1 MVKYRGNSKIK
12 HEHSI
17 IPGLREF
24 LEDELEPMYET
35 RAIIPGRI
43 TKKKGT
49 NPKFRVRFQ
58 YPTTSGAKILAYS
71 SGSVQEVFVVTSNPQ
86 GLKQK
91 LDESGKRSSPPKS
104 KRREKTPRSSKR
116 ELERAT
122 RRFTEE
128 IGAPKTAFKPSKF
141 QREALD
147 CILKGDV
154 MVIAPTGSGKTW
166 IAEQA
171 MARLLAEGKQCWYTT
186 PLKALSNQKYDNF
199 RRLFGEENVGI
210 LTGEREENS
219 QAPLIVATTE
229 VFRNA
234 LYTAS
239 REPQLAVL
247 DEAHYLGDEDRGTT
261 WEEIIIL
268 ASPETHLLLLSATI
282 SNAGEIAEWME
293 SVRGNKPY
301 LVTENERPVPLRHG
315 FIAGKYILPLESE
328 FIDQQKP
335 KKGGGRFQPERMIEV
350 LEERNL
356 LPAIVFLPTRKDCDR
371 AAREFQ
377 GAPEAD
383 TSARIG
389 VLNEMGKDNPHLW
402 KNPLI
407 KPLIDSGVASH
418 HAGHLTEWKIAVE
431 RLLAQGKLRAV
442 FATTTLAA
450 GLDVPAR
457 SVVLPTLLT
466 RDAMGARPLGS
477 LEFHQMTG
485 RAGRRGKDNVGFVIL
500 DTSHP
505 KDLLTALNLKDAAPD
520 PIKSAFSINY
530 YQILNLLSRFDIE
543 ETTQIL
549 EKSLLLFQQNSRK
562 RAKKTRAKLWDEM
575 NKRIDILQNFG
586 YLDNNLSPTELGE
599 WASLIRH
606 EYSLIFSEAIRRKL
620 YTSLSPS
627 EFAGWAA
634 AMSPSRAPDYGISR
648 LDLKPLLKLINELQR
663 TERRKGIPPVQSSH
677 EEAVKKAKAIKAWA
691 EGAEWEKI
699 TLEAGIEEG
708 DFQRLVLQT
717 SEVLRELS
725 RLPLPVASLAGKA
738 CNLIL
743 RPPFE
748 LG

>member
-1 MVKYRGNSKIK
+1 MKYRGNSKIK
-12 HEHSI
+12 HEHGI

-35 RAIIPGRI
+35 RTIIPGRI

-49 NPKFRVRFQ
+49 SPGFRVRFQ
-58 YPTTSGAKILAYS
+58 YPTSSGAKILAYN
-71 SGSVQEVFVVTSNPQ
+71 SGAVQEVFVVTSDPES
-86 GLKQK
+86 LKRK
-91 LDESGKRSSPPKS
+91 LEQSGKKPSPPKP
-104 KRREKTPRSSKR
+104 KKTEKAPRSSMR
-116 ELERAT
+116 DLEQAT
-122 RRFTEE
+122 DEFTEE
-128 IGAPKTAFKPSKF
+128 IGTPETAFEPSEF

-147 CILKGDV
+147 CIPEGDV

-171 MARLLAEGKQCWYTT
+171 MAKLLAEGKQCWYTT

-199 RRLFGEENVGI
+199 QRLFGEENVGI

-234 LYTAS
+234 LYTGS
-239 REPQLAVL
+239 RQPWLAVL

-282 SNAGEIAEWME
+282 SNAEEIAEWME
-293 SVRGNKPY
+293 SVRGHKPY

-315 FIAGKYILPLESE
+315 FITGKYILPLEPE
-328 FIDQQKP
+328 LIDQQKP
-335 KKGGGRFQPERMIEV
+335 KKGRSRFRPERMIEM

-371 AAREFQ
+371 AARGFQ
-377 GAPEAD
+377 GSPEAE
-383 TSARIG
+383 TSSRIG
-389 VLNEMGKDNPHLW
+389 VLNEIGKDNPHLW

-407 KPLIDSGVASH
+407 NSLIDSGVASH

-431 RLLAQGKLRAV
+431 RLLALGKLRAV

-466 RDAMGARPLGS
+466 RDAVGTRPLNS

-500 DTSHP
+500 DMSHP
-505 KDLLTALNLKDAAPD
+505 RDLLTALNLKDAAPD

-549 EKSLLLFQQNSRK
+549 EKSLLLFQQTSRK

-575 NKRIDILQNFG
+575 NKRIEVLQNFG
-586 YLDNNLSPTELGE
+586 YLDSNLSPTELGE

-606 EYSLIFSEAIRRKL
+606 EYSLVFSEAIRREL
-620 YTSLSPS
+620 YPSLSPS

-634 AMSPSRAPDYGISR
+634 AMSPSRAPDYSISR
-648 LDLKPLLKLINELQR
+648 LNLKPLLKVINELQR
-663 TERRKGIPPVQSSH
+663 TEKRKGIPPVQSSS
-677 EEAVKKAKAIKAWA
+677 EEAVKKATAVKAWA
-691 EGAEWEKI
+691 EGAEWRKTI
-699 TLEAGIEEG
+699 LEAGIEEG

-725 RLPLPVASLAGKA
+725 RLPLPVASLASKA
-738 CNLIL
+738 RDMIL